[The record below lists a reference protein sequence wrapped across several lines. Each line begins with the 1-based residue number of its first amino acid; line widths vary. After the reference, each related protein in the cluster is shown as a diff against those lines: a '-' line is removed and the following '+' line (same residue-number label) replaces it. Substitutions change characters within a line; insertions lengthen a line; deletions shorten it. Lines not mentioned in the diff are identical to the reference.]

1 MKNKEGEING
11 IIYGVRCT
19 ANQKW
24 YIGQTTR
31 GIEKRR
37 QEHLK
42 AARNNNDHTYRC
54 VFHAAIRK
62 YGADS
67 FEWAV
72 LESDIHTYDELNEAE
87 KYWIKEKN
95 ARVKDGGYNM
105 NAGGNGSP
113 DHRKEFVRWNKGKT
127 GCYTEEARRR
137 MSEGRRGI
145 PVSEEQRKKISATL
159 TGRHLSEEHKM
170 HMSAGLK
177 GHACPESARK
187 RISEAHKGQ
196 RLSEEHK
203 KKISAANRGRIHT
216 EEARRH
222 MSESKKGKPHS
233 EEHRMNITN
242 AIRKICSKPVL
253 MYNWNGDFMAEFP
266 SVNAAADYIGV
277 DRRLVTQVL
286 TGKHKTT
293 GGGSGNKNAGYTFR
307 YKNEN
312 PDR

>member
-24 YIGQTTR
+24 YIGQTIR

-42 AARNNNDHTYRC
+42 AARNNNCRTYRC
-54 VFHAAIRK
+54 VFHNAIRK
-62 YGADS
+62 YGEDAFD
-67 FEWAV
+67 WTV
-72 LESDIHTYDELNEAE
+72 LEADIHTYDELNEAE

-159 TGRHLSEEHKM
+159 TGR
-170 HMSAGLK
+170 
-177 GHACPESARK
+177 
-187 RISEAHKGQ
+187 
-196 RLSEEHK
+196 RLSEDRIRHAADSHK
-203 KKISAANRGRIHT
+203 KPILIFDNDGNFV
-216 EEARRH
+216 
-222 MSESKKGKPHS
+222 G
-233 EEHRMNITN
+233 
-242 AIRKICSKPVL
+242 
-253 MYNWNGDFMAEFP
+253 EFS
-266 SVNAAADYIGV
+266 SVSAAADYIGISV
-277 DRRLVTQVL
+277 SNVSMVL
-286 TGKHKTT
+286 TGKTKSA
-293 GGGSGNKNAGYTFR
+293 GGGCGNRRAGYTFR